1 MGTDPAPFFANLSL
15 SHYTNKWIK
24 KVKKNDIRQARRIAN
39 VFMFID
45 DLTKLNDGEEF
56 KESFKQIY
64 PLELLLEKQ
73 NVSNNKGSLLD
84 LFVKIENN

>member
-1 MGTDPAPFFANLSL
+1 M
-15 SHYTNKWIK
+15 
-24 KVKKNDIRQARRIAN
+24 KKNDIRQARRIAN

>member
-15 SHYTNKWIK
+15 SHYKNKWIK